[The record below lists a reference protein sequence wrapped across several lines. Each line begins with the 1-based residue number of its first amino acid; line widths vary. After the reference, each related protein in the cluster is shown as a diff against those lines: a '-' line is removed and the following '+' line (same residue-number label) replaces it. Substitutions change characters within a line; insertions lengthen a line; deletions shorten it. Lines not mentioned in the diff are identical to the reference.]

1 MLYSYSNLCLFH
13 LWENAMLTKLFLGL
27 NQLSPTIKRGL
38 WRQWYQFLA
47 GRYPMQE
54 WTFMNYGYAPL
65 DNQAARLALLPEDE
79 ADRCFIQLYHHVASG
94 VDVAGL
100 DVVEVGSGRGGGAS
114 YIARYLKPKTMLGID
129 FSEQAVRFSNRQH
142 RVAGLSFSQGDAEKL
157 PLDDAQVDVVINVE
171 SSHCY
176 GSIETFLSEVQRI
189 LRPQGYFLYADFRGE
204 EDVALLHRQLHHS
217 GMTLLHEEDI
227 TANVVRSLELDN
239 ERKVALIQRYFPK
252 WLLRSFQDFAGVKG
266 SKIYEGFR
274 SQRMRYKYYLLQK

>member
-1 MLYSYSNLCLFH
+1 
-13 LWENAMLTKLFLGL
+13 
-27 NQLSPTIKRGL
+27 
-38 WRQWYQFLA
+38 
-47 GRYPMQE
+47 MQE

-65 DNQAARLALLPEDE
+65 DKQGARLALLPEDE
-79 ADRCFIQLYHHVASG
+79 ADRYFIQLYHHVASG

-129 FSEQAVRFSNRQH
+129 FSEQAVRFANRQH
-142 RVAGLSFSQGDAEKL
+142 RVAGLSFTQGDAEKL

-189 LRPQGYFLYADFRGE
+189 LRPLGTFLYADFRGE
-204 EDVALLHRQLHHS
+204 DDVALLHRQLHHS

-252 WLLRSFQDFAGVKG
+252 WLLRSFQDFAAVKG
-266 SKIYEGFR
+266 SKLYEGFR
-274 SQRMRYKYYLLQK
+274 SQRMRYKYYILQK